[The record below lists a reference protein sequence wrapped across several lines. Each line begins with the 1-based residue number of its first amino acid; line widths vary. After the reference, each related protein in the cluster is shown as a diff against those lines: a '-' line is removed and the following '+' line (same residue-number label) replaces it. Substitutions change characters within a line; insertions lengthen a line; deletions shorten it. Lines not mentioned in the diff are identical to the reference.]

1 MRVNRLTKHVIATET
16 LRTGP
21 HGLIQLTTKC
31 PVTDEI
37 SLVNVYD
44 NEWREWLDGDY
55 DKLIQDIFPL
65 LDVDQCE
72 LVQSGTTAE
81 GWDILFPC

>member
-1 MRVNRLTKHVIATET
+1 MPLTKHIIATET

-21 HGLIQLTTKC
+21 HELIQLTTKC
-31 PVTDEI
+31 PVTEVL
-37 SLVNVYD
+37 STVNVYA
-44 NEWREWLDGDY
+44 NEWREWLDHGRDR
-55 DKLIQDIFPL
+55 LIQDIFPL
-65 LDVDQCE
+65 LDVDQRE

>member
-1 MRVNRLTKHVIATET
+1 
-16 LRTGP
+16 
-21 HGLIQLTTKC
+21 
-31 PVTDEI
+31 VTDEI